1 MKLAMQ
7 RQGTKQIEGMV
18 EKVANE
24 KGLLKKKQVSDEW
37 YRRFLERQPQ
47 LWLRKGDR
55 AAMAHLDALKDREA
69 LGNYYLMDKP
79 SQIYNVDESGVP
91 LDHWPP
97 YVLTKVKKGQVWFVR
112 KQDTNN
118 CNWVYKCVRTSYTSF
133 HCL

>member
-1 MKLAMQ
+1 ME

-91 LDHWPP
+91 LDQWPP
-97 YVLTKVKKGQVWFVR
+97 YVLTKKGQKRSGVVR
-112 KQDTNN
+112 PETR
-118 CNWVYKCVRTSYTSF
+118 YK
-133 HCL
+133 